1 MNNTSIV
8 PEIVRDI
15 GEFKIQGLAI
25 PYPEFVPRLYNL
37 CLSLGFRRGYIMPSR
52 AFCSDENQG
61 FPIILL
67 TKHFGTFPFNHGRV
81 GGIIA
86 TDRHGP
92 HAHHGED
99 SVIVQASHVGYDPKT
114 GIYGTCERPKTEGN
128 CLTPSCGK
136 ITHAIAPYLEQY
148 QFAQKRI
155 FLSKDATGRCL
166 ITAKDSFIDFA
177 TKPVTDGLVL
187 RLRDVAKISDDGRI
201 VPVATHST
209 SHSYE
214 VSDSFR
220 ERLDKDGYVWKGGTG
235 ETMGELLTSDL
246 FYFREDLHETDES
259 ILLERNLIEFMPII
273 VTHKS
278 PAMKAAKVNI
288 QMEFARTVESI
299 RRGTEY
305 NGKNLLYIAGLNVDI
320 STYETFPSTTYF
332 VPWAAHIQLKD
343 ACPISG
349 GMHPLEQD
357 ELFAKLMEQEM
368 TNPDQTDL
376 KEQIIRM
383 IFSPRFDIRTPR

>member
-1 MNNTSIV
+1 
-8 PEIVRDI
+8 
-15 GEFKIQGLAI
+15 
-25 PYPEFVPRLYNL
+25 
-37 CLSLGFRRGYIMPSR
+37 
-52 AFCSDENQG
+52 
-61 FPIILL
+61 
-67 TKHFGTFPFNHGRV
+67 
-81 GGIIA
+81 
-86 TDRHGP
+86 
-92 HAHHGED
+92 
-99 SVIVQASHVGYDPKT
+99 
-114 GIYGTCERPKTEGN
+114 
-128 CLTPSCGK
+128 
-136 ITHAIAPYLEQY
+136 
-148 QFAQKRI
+148 
-155 FLSKDATGRCL
+155 
-166 ITAKDSFIDFA
+166 
-177 TKPVTDGLVL
+177 
-187 RLRDVAKISDDGRI
+187 
-201 VPVATHST
+201 
-209 SHSYE
+209 
-214 VSDSFR
+214 
-220 ERLDKDGYVWKGGTG
+220 
-235 ETMGELLTSDL
+235 MGEMLTSDL

-259 ILLERNLIEFMPII
+259 ILLERNLIEFMPLI